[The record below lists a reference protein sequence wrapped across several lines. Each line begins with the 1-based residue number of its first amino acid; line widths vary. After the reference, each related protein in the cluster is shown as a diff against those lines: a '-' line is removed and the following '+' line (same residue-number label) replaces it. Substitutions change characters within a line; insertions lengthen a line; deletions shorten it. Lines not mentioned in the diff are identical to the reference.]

1 MKNNY
6 IGEIFNELYSKFA
19 EINYQW
25 YQVYKEPFKIMYNN
39 DRDFTTDVSN
49 TIIYYFIEHYIKER
63 NIIIKDNKAVLSEI
77 VYNKFYDYLYTLGL
91 DVSKHKYKHDYK
103 PSKADY
109 LIKHVISTFIIENNI
124 DLSNYIN
131 KFRDLYS
138 EEKIVKNYSI
148 DIVNYFIHIYN
159 RPWKGFGDYM
169 NEFMDYFETLDTEY
183 IRPEVINMRYGEVS
197 DLIKEWFERDIVSQS
212 KEVQQLYF
220 DMWDNLYCDNKY
232 EGKIDKYLTAIY
244 YYFTNIH
251 YKIWK
256 TKYNYE
262 KEWKDYIETLNI
274 D

>member
-6 IGEIFNELYSKFA
+6 ICEIFNELYSKFA

-25 YQVYKEPFKIMYNN
+25 CQVYKEPFKVMYNK
-39 DRDFTTDVSN
+39 DRDFTSDIVN
-49 TIIYYFIEHYIKER
+49 NIIYYFIEHYIKETQ
-63 NIIIKDNKAVLSEI
+63 IIVKDSKLMLSET
-77 VYNKFYDYLYTLGL
+77 VYNKFYNYLYTLGL
-91 DVSKHKYKHDYK
+91 DVPRYKKDYRPK
-103 PSKADY
+103 KSIY
-109 LIKHVISTFIIENNI
+109 LIKHVISTFIIENKI
-124 DLSNYIN
+124 DLSKYTHRFEN
-131 KFRDLYS
+131 LYS
-138 EEKIVKNYSI
+138 KGIKNYSI
-148 DIVNYFIHIYN
+148 DIVNYFIHTN
-159 RPWKGFGDYM
+159 SRPWKGFCDYM

-244 YYFTNIH
+244 YYFANIH
-251 YKIWK
+251 YKTWK
-256 TKYNYE
+256 SKYNYE